1 MHDEAEA
8 LLGPPLLVCKAIK
21 LDFLCVLVLVHPENL
36 IAVFLQ
42 RLHQEESQNAA
53 GDHFADA
60 DRQHKERNAAFKMIG
75 IGKDKRNDDGVGQDG
90 RERAAKL
97 ANQSGLCS
105 RALTV
110 SDQIGPNRA
119 HERCKASEDDV
130 PDNAIGQPVGKKA
143 SDQKSRN
150 CSRRKKGKN
159 GECFREANL
168 DGVIRQ
174 SQGVCQKGEYNIEGS
189 DDHCL
194 SDK

>member
-75 IGKDKRNDDGVGQDG
+75 IGQDERNDNGVGQDG

-97 ANQSGLCS
+97 ANQGGLGILG
-105 RALTV
+105 LTV
-110 SDQIGPNRA
+110 SDQIGPDRTK
-119 HERCKASEDDV
+119 ERCKASKDNV
-130 PDNAIGQPVGKKA
+130 PDDTIGQPIGKNA
-143 SDQKSRN
+143 SNQESWN
-150 CSRRKKGKN
+150 CSRRKKGKD
-159 GECFREANL
+159 GECFREADLN
-168 DGVIRQ
+168 GVIRQ
-174 SQGVCQKGEYNIEGS
+174 TQGICQKGEYDIQGS
-189 DDHCL
+189 DEPCL